1 MIRYLS
7 ISIII
12 LFFLSL
18 IFVFPILINFP
29 LKKIN
34 QFFHL
39 NFPYFP
45 EKDFSLGLDLAG
57 GTRLVYQ
64 IDLSKIKAGEEKDA
78 LAAIRNVIE
87 RRVNLFGVREPKVYI
102 AKTASESRLI
112 VEIAGIKDIKSAIE
126 MIGKTPFLEFKEE
139 RDEKERNE
147 ILEAQKRGER
157 LDEDPYFK
165 STGLDGRYLKKAW
178 LDFDPATG
186 APKVSLRFNKE
197 GAKLFEKI
205 TERNVGK
212 RVAIYLD
219 GSPISMPVVREKISG
234 GEAEIT
240 GNFSQQEA
248 KELAERLNAGALP
261 VKINLI
267 SQQTVEAS
275 LGKDSLKKGIFAG
288 ALGFALILIFILIY
302 YRKLG
307 IYGALSLIFYLIF
320 LLALFK
326 LIGVTLTLAGIAG
339 LILSV
344 GMAVDASILIFERI
358 KEERKSGLEEKTAIK
373 RGFDRAWPSIRDANL
388 TTLFVCIILFYL
400 TESLTKGFA
409 LTLGV
414 GILMSLFCA
423 LVVMR
428 IFLLKEYA
436 FHKI

>member
-1 MIRYLS
+1 MTRYLS

-34 QFFHL
+34 EFFHL

-45 EKDFSLGLDLAG
+45 EKNFSLGLDLAG

-64 IDLSKIKAGEEKDA
+64 IDLSKIKGGEEKDA

-87 RRVNLFGVREPKVYI
+87 RRVNLFGVKEPKVYI
-102 AKTASESRLI
+102 ARTANETRLI

-178 LDFDPATG
+178 LDFDPTTG

-240 GNFSQQEA
+240 GDFSQQEA

-288 ALGFALILIFILIY
+288 ALGFVLILIFILIY

-307 IYGALSLIFYLIF
+307 IYGVLSLIFYLIF

-344 GMAVDASILIFERI
+344 GMAVDASILIFERV

>member
-1 MIRYLS
+1 MTRYLS

-34 QFFHL
+34 EFFHL

-45 EKDFSLGLDLAG
+45 EKNFSLGLDLAG

-64 IDLSKIKAGEEKDA
+64 IDLSKIKGGEEKDA

-87 RRVNLFGVREPKVYI
+87 RRVNLFGVKEPKVYI
-102 AKTASESRLI
+102 ARTANETRLI

-157 LDEDPYFK
+157 LNEDPYFK

-178 LDFDPATG
+178 LDFDPTTG

-240 GNFSQQEA
+240 GDFSQQEA

-288 ALGFALILIFILIY
+288 ALGFVLILIFILIY

-307 IYGALSLIFYLIF
+307 IYGVLSLIFYLIF

-358 KEERKSGLEEKTAIK
+358 KEERKLGLEEKTAIK

-423 LVVMR
+423 LIVMR